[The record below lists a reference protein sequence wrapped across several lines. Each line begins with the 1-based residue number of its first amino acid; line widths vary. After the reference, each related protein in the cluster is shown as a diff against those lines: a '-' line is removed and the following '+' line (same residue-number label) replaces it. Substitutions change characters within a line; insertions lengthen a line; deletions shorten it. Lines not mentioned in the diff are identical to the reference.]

1 MSDPSFHER
10 IAAEWWERA
19 AELADW
25 TMNRLVNRTDVWGRY
40 LKKRNRTNRAGEKN
54 NAITAPFAA
63 ERGKVFLKISSL
75 EKHFKARDGGGVL
88 GIHAQVHDPAAHD
101 GGSNA
106 AQVES
111 SGPAVGVE
119 LVMRQRGIQAV
130 FR

>member
-1 MSDPSFHER
+1 MVGGAVVGGVPQAARGVCDHE
-10 IAAEWWERA
+10 
-19 AELADW
+19 
-25 TMNRLVNRTDVWGRY
+25 
-40 LKKRNRTNRAGEKN
+40 
-54 NAITAPFAA
+54 F
-63 ERGKVFLKISSL
+63 
-75 EKHFKARDGGGVL
+75 GGVL

-106 AQVES
+106 AQIES